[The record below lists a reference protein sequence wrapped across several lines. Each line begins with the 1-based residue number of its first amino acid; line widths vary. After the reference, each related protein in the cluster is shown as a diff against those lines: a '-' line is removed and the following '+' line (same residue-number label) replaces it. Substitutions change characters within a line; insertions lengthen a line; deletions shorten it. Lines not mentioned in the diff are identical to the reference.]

1 MKRAA
6 LFIGINN
13 YNEPLTKLSCARED
27 ASELYQLFL
36 KEYTPG
42 LVHFLPDPDSDDIIE
57 KIEYLVDQLDT
68 GDLFLIYF
76 SGHGIEIQN
85 NHHLLSS
92 KTRCIAGHW
101 RHSVPMD
108 VLRDITS
115 KKGVQTV
122 FILDSCRDSV
132 MVGAKDA
139 GVATDARGVTM
150 KKLVEE
156 KNAVSIPPIVLCSC
170 ASGQKSFELTKL
182 HHGIFTLS
190 LLDTLRNSA
199 CVTLD
204 DIAKTVTDKMQNLIA
219 EHNLGGMQTPEL
231 IRTPNANP
239 VLWGATEKEY
249 VSVTAPAPEKKV
261 ESPKRTTSLDVQKLK
276 EYFSVFGQVEL
287 YAADNAE
294 LTQQIT
300 DITSRFASGD
310 QCGAYE
316 SLLALQ
322 KKIEYMKLV
331 KSYEEKLQAL
341 SASYPADTMA
351 KYPADVDEYDVDSN
365 VAASLY
371 QSGNIADALK
381 TLDEMEA
388 IQKRVIAAEAKAE
401 ARPKAKEE
409 AKKFT
414 EIDCNG
420 VKLKLVK
427 IKAGTFMM
435 GSPEDE
441 LGRSVDEKLH
451 QVTLTKD
458 YWLGKYQVTQAQWKA
473 VMDYN
478 LSDFKGYNR
487 PVENVSW
494 DDAKSFCDKLNKRY
508 AGKLPRGYK
517 FDLPTE
523 AQWEYACRA
532 GTKTALNNGKNLI
545 FMYQPCSN
553 LDEVGWYTEN
563 STTIDGNAS
572 FFSKLFGDN
581 RKTQPVGQKRPNNWG
596 LYDMHGNVW
605 EWCRDW
611 YGDYSNGAVTDPA
624 GPLNGSNRV
633 RRGGSWNNN
642 AKLCR
647 SAHRDYFSLGV
658 RHNYQGFRL
667 ALVPEQ

>member
-6 LFIGINN
+6 LFIGIND

-108 VLRDITS
+108 VLRDITN
-115 KKGVQTV
+115 KKGVQTI

-139 GVATDARGVTM
+139 GVATGARGVTM

-156 KNAVSIPPIVLCSC
+156 KNALSIPPIVLCSC

-204 DIAKTVTDKMQNLIA
+204 DIAKSVTGKMQNLIA

-261 ESPKRTTSLDVQKLK
+261 ESPKRTTSLDAQKLK
-276 EYFSVFGQVEL
+276 TYFTLLKQVEKNIG
-287 YAADNAE
+287 DNAE
-294 LTQQIT
+294 LAQEFENIK
-300 DITSRFASGD
+300 SLFKNGD
-310 QCGAYE
+310 QTGAYKT
-316 SLLALQ
+316 LQALQ
-322 KKIEYMKLV
+322 KKIEHLKLI

-414 EIDCNG
+414 EVDCNG
-420 VKLKLVK
+420 VKLEMVK
-427 IKAGTFMM
+427 IPAGTFMM
-435 GSPEDE
+435 GSPKNER
-441 LGRSVDEKLH
+441 GRYDDEKLH

-458 YWLGKYQVTQAQWKA
+458 YWLGKYQVTQAQWQA
-473 VMDYN
+473 VMGNNPSCINGD
-478 LSDFKGYNR
+478 DC
-487 PVENVSW
+487 PVEEISW
-494 DDAKSFCDKLNKRY
+494 NDAKSFCDKLNKRY
-508 AGKLPRGYK
+508 AGKLPQGYK

-532 GTKTALNNGKNLI
+532 GTTTALNNGTNLTDEESH
-545 FMYQPCSN
+545 CSN
-553 LDEVGWYTEN
+553 LAEVAWYYQDEESETH
-563 STTIDGNAS
+563 
-572 FFSKLFGDN
+572 
-581 RKTQPVGQKRPNNWG
+581 PVGQKRPNNAG

-611 YGDYSNGAVTDPA
+611 YGDYSSGAVVDPV
-624 GPLNGSNRV
+624 GPRTGSDRV
-633 RRGGSWNNN
+633 YRGGSWFND
-642 AKLCR
+642 ARFCR
-647 SAHRDYFSLGV
+647 SASRCRWLPGDRNFTL
-658 RHNYQGFRL
+658 GFRL